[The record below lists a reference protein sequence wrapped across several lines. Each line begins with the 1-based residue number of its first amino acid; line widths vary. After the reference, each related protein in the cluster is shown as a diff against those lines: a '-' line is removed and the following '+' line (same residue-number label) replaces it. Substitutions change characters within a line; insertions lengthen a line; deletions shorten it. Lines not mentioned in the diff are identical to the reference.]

1 MICIFCNTIIFI
13 SQSPLFS
20 IKNYFQC
27 LLSISF
33 GKMKFVHFIF
43 PIYFDS
49 ILLAIFQFTL
59 IQFYLQFYNFNLIQ
73 FYLLII
79 EKLKLEEG
87 LGLLIPITELAYV
100 NFPVQLKFWGFTVP
114 CIVLT
119 LFYTDDENSWLET
132 QNCTCDGLLR
142 LICVP

>member
-1 MICIFCNTIIFI
+1 
-13 SQSPLFS
+13 
-20 IKNYFQC
+20 
-27 LLSISF
+27 
-33 GKMKFVHFIF
+33 MKFVHFIF
-43 PIYFDS
+43 PFYFDS
-49 ILLAIFQFTL
+49 ILLAIC
-59 IQFYLQFYNFNLIQ
+59 NFNLIQ

-119 LFYTDDENSWLET
+119 LFYTDDENSWLRNTE
-132 QNCTCDGLLR
+132 LHS
-142 LICVP
+142 